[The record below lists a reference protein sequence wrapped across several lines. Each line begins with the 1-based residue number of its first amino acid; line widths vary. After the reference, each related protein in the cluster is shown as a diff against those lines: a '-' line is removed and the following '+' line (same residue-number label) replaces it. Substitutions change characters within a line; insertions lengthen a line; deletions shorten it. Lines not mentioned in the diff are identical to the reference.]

1 MSGYALT
8 VNGRRRTVE
17 SPDPDL
23 PLLWVLR
30 DLLGLTGTKYGCGV
44 GICGACTVHVDGK
57 AMRSCQVPVSSL
69 AGHAVTTI
77 EGLSKDGAHPCQRAW
92 LEEDVAQCGYCQP
105 GMIMTCAAFFGG
117 AGAPGS
123 RPTQEGI
130 EAALSE
136 HVCRCGT
143 YGRMRKAVARLVGA
157 PGIVR

>member
-1 MSGYALT
+1 MRTFELA

-17 SPDPDL
+17 VSDPDI

-30 DLLGLTGTKYGCGV
+30 DLLGLTGTKFGCGV
-44 GICGACTVHVDGK
+44 GVCGACTVHVDGE

-77 EGLSKDGAHPCQRAW
+77 EGLSKAGESPHPCQRAW

-105 GMIMTCAAFFGG
+105 GMIMTCAA
-117 AGAPGS
+117 ALTKP
-123 RPTQEGI
+123 RPTQASL

-143 YGRMRKAVARLVGA
+143 YWRMRKAVARLVQTSGA
-157 PGIVR
+157 AR

>member
-1 MSGYALT
+1 MASYVLT
-8 VNGRRRTVE
+8 INGRSRAVE
-17 SPDPDL
+17 AADPQMS
-23 PLLWVLR
+23 LLWILR
-30 DLLGLTGTKYGCGV
+30 DRLGLTGTKYGCGV

-77 EGLSKDGAHPCQRAW
+77 EGLSKDGTHPCQRAW

-105 GMIMTCAAFFGG
+105 GMIMTCAAAL
-117 AGAPGS
+117 AGPA
-123 RPTQEGI
+123 RATREGI

-143 YGRMRKAVARLVGA
+143 YGRMRRAVARVLEGSA
-157 PGIVR
+157 AR